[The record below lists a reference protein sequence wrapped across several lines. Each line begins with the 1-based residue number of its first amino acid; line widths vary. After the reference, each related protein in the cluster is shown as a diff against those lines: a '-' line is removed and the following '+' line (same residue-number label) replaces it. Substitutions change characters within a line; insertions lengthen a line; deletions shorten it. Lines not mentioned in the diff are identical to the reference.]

1 MIIRQKIIARKY
13 AQAFLNLY
21 FDALT
26 QLHIDA
32 VIDLHKFLLENK
44 GILCYLSLPGLTEQA
59 WTDFSTRLYAR
70 FELPVQLGRLIQVLL
85 ERRSIALLPLV
96 LNSLL
101 QDFWQRRHVLHFNI
115 TSSHVLEAEE
125 QASVIKFLA
134 EKTGAAEVKAKFSI
148 DESLICG
155 INMQSNSYKFEHSVA
170 QELKKIKES
179 LLQRVQL

>member
-59 WTDFSTRLYAR
+59 WTDFTIYSGKLMGHHAKTIKK
-70 FELPVQLGRLIQVLL
+70 GTKH
-85 ERRSIALLPLV
+85 
-96 LNSLL
+96 N
-101 QDFWQRRHVLHFNI
+101 NKI
-115 TSSHVLEAEE
+115 T
-125 QASVIKFLA
+125 KR
-134 EKTGAAEVKAKFSI
+134 K
-148 DESLICG
+148 
-155 INMQSNSYKFEHSVA
+155 
-170 QELKKIKES
+170 
-179 LLQRVQL
+179 